1 MDDRT
6 SCQISSPQLWLLR
19 RGRRVAAE
27 MLAAFEFARRMNLAR
42 HPLRCLSSVVL
53 FVATWLAATPCAN
66 AHLRPSEPDNIFNKL
81 PWPLPWQPSLAVL
94 DDPGIRW
101 RIAFSLIV
109 AGVGITCAVT
119 GSLWQ
124 RVRIPLLA
132 CGAALLLA
140 AVPAMR
146 LLLVPAY
153 PTSLY
158 RSPTGFAA
166 ASIMNGRS
174 LFAVNCVVCHG
185 ANGRGNGP
193 SARQLPIPPADLTAA
208 HLWSHSDGDLFWQIS
223 NGSNSR

>member
-1 MDDRT
+1 MDDKT
-6 SCQISSPQLWLLR
+6 SCPVLSPLSWLLR
-19 RGRRVAAE
+19 RGRYVTAT
-27 MLAAFEFARRMNLAR
+27 MLAAFEFARRVNVAQRAL
-42 HPLRCLSSVVL
+42 PCLSSVVL
-53 FVATWLAATPCAN
+53 FLATWFATTPCAN
-66 AHLRPSEPDNIFNKL
+66 AHLRPVEPDSIFNQL

-101 RIAFSLIV
+101 HIAFSLIA

-124 RVRIPLLA
+124 GVRIPLLA

-158 RSPTGFAA
+158 RSPTHFDA
-166 ASIMNGRS
+166 ASIMKGRA

-208 HLWSHSDGDLFWQIS
+208 HLWSHSDGDLFWQT
-223 NGSNSR
+223 